1 MKPLILCVGGLD
13 PSGSAGLLADAE
25 AVRDSGGR
33 PLAVATALTVQ
44 TDRAVRAVHPVPTP
58 LILAQLEALFAETP
72 PDAVKLGMLGRTAIA
87 SALARFFRRRLGK
100 QPLVVDPVLRATSG
114 GPLFR
119 GSPRAYAGLFS
130 LSTAVTPNL
139 PEAAALLNWK
149 AGVAWDRA
157 TMAKAAHELLAWGP
171 RAVVLKGGHLTGR
184 HADDLLAVTSSR
196 RAEKLT
202 WLSSRRLD
210 RSARGTGCRFA
221 SALAT
226 RLAQG
231 ESMADAATEA
241 KSQVRRYLLAV
252 R

>member
-44 TDRAVRAVHPVPTP
+44 TDRAVRSVHLVPTA
-58 LILAQLEALFAETP
+58 LIVSQLEALFAETP
-72 PDAVKLGMLGRTAIA
+72 PDAVKLGMLGRAAIA
-87 SALARFFRRRLGK
+87 PLLARFFTRRLGK
-100 QPLVVDPVLRATSG
+100 RPLVVDPVLKATSG

-157 TMAKAAHELLAWGP
+157 TMARAAHELLAWGP

-184 HADDLLAVTSSR
+184 HADDLLAAMASR
-196 RAEKLT
+196 RTEKVT
-202 WLSSRRLD
+202 WLSSRRLE

-221 SALAT
+221 SALT
-226 RLAQG
+226 TELARG
-231 ESMADAATEA
+231 ASMDDAAAEA
-241 KSQVRRYLLAV
+241 KRLVRRYLLTT